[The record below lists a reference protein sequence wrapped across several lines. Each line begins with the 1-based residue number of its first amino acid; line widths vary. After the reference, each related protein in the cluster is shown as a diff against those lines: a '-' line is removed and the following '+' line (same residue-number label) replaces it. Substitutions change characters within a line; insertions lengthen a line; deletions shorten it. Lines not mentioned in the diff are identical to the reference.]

1 MDLGLTGKV
10 AMVTGASRG
19 LGRAMA
25 HALADEGMYLSV
37 CARTQQTLTEAVAA
51 LTYMG
56 SLPRPAMG
64 FVGDITEPDN
74 AQRWVDET
82 SEKIRRDR
90 RAGQQC
96 RLGAAG
102 GARRVT

>member
-19 LGRAMA
+19 LGLAMA

-51 LTYMG
+51 LTYTDRCRG
-56 SLPRPAMG
+56 R
-64 FVGDITEPDN
+64 
-74 AQRWVDET
+74 RWDLSAT
-82 SEKIRRDR
+82 
-90 RAGQQC
+90 
-96 RLGAAG
+96 
-102 GARRVT
+102 